1 MQIPRYLLL
10 AFLAL
15 AAVAAAAFPQAEA
28 GSADSVTAI
37 SAGGRHTCAITSAG
51 GVQCWGQNDSGQLG
65 DGTTADSSVPIDVA
79 GLATGIVAISS
90 GSLHTCAL
98 TTGGEALCWGQ
109 ANGQLGTGAATNT
122 PSATPAP
129 VCADA
134 ACATPLAG
142 IVAIAASSSH
152 TCAVTSDATVKCWGD
167 NEDGQLGDG
176 TQTASDTPVDVV
188 GITTATAITT
198 GESHSCALTSA
209 GAAVCWGSNG
219 EGQIGD
225 DRACGRRCSAPSPV
239 AGLDSGVASI
249 SAGGLHTCALLDD
262 GTVRCWGFNFGGQS
276 GDGTSAN
283 IRVTP
288 VPVSGLSDILAIS
301 ANGSFRGHTCAIT
314 AAGGVACWGDNANGQ
329 LGDGTTVDRAVPV
342 AVAGLSG
349 PVVALSSGDAHAC
362 AIVQDGR
369 VLCWGHNG
377 AGQLGDG
384 TQTERHLPVAV
395 GDPGGLAGDA
405 NCDAEVNSI
414 DAALALQRNAGLIV
428 SLPCEA
434 NADVNV
440 DGEVNSID
448 AALILQFVAGLLA
461 SLPP

>member
-1 MQIPRYLLL
+1 MQIPRYLLF

-15 AAVAAAAFPQAEA
+15 AAVAAAVPQTEA
-28 GSADSVTAI
+28 GSTDSVTAI
-37 SAGGRHTCAITSAG
+37 SAGGRHTCAITSMG

-65 DGTTADSSVPIDVA
+65 DGTTADSSVPVDAA
-79 GLATGIVAISS
+79 GLASGIVAISS
-90 GSLHTCAL
+90 GSMHACAL
-98 TTGGEALCWGQ
+98 TTGGAALCWGKDS
-109 ANGQLGTGAATNT
+109 GQLGTGAATNASS
-122 PSATPAP
+122 PTPAP

-134 ACATPLAG
+134 ACTTPLTA
-142 IVAIAASSSH
+142 IIAIAAGGSH
-152 TCAVTSDATVKCWGD
+152 TCAVTSAATVKCWGD

-176 TQTASDTPVDVV
+176 TQAASDTPVDVV

-225 DRACGRRCSAPSPV
+225 DRACGRRCIAPSQV
-239 AGLDSGVASI
+239 AGLESGVTAI

-262 GTVRCWGFNFGGQS
+262 GTVRCWGFNFEGQS

-288 VPVSGLSDILAIS
+288 VPVTGLGGILAIS

-329 LGDGTTVDRAVPV
+329 LGDGTTEDRAEPV

-349 PVVALSSGDAHAC
+349 PVVALSSGDAHVC
-362 AIVQDGR
+362 VLGEDGR

-384 TQTERHLPVAV
+384 TQTERHLPVVV
-395 GDPGGLAGDA
+395 GGPGGVAGDA

-414 DAALALQRNAGLIV
+414 DAALALQRNAGLAG
-428 SLPCEA
+428 SLPCED
-434 NADVNV
+434 NADVNG
-440 DGEVNSID
+440 DGEVSSID